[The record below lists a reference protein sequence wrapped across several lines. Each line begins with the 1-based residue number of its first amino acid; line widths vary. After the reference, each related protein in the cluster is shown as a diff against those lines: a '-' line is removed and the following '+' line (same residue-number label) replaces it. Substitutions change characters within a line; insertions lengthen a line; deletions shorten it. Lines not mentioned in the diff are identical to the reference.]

1 MKTCTIFSMW
11 RVKSNV
17 VVVNDVSYIIA
28 ESGEKSIVWLVQSD
42 RYSCGIT
49 STDSVVKT
57 LAPKKASAVEK
68 LFENPESYYV
78 RRVKTDSIE
87 GEDTIYLGELLSRLL
102 SDRYDIEIYSSAK
115 YIYENGEYKRNGK
128 VLTIDEYNELVNKI
142 KSNGAYLYEQN
153 TDLNFVFEKLKE
165 GDYVMIDYS
174 YHLKEGDYVMIDYS
188 YHWVVAYGYMLLKAE
203 DTGREVKLILTMD
216 PLNHFIGSTKMTNPS
231 YLSFSMLHYL
241 NIAFNSDRAIDVDA
255 IIIKDKN
262 LKQKKKRL
270 LLFEQQNIRTFYELF
285 PASMLRIS

>member
-28 ESGEKSIVWLVQSD
+28 ESGEKPIVWLVQPD

-49 STDSVVKT
+49 SADSVVKT
-57 LAPKKASAVEK
+57 LAPEKASAVKK
-68 LFENPESYYV
+68 LFENPELYYV
-78 RRVKTDSIE
+78 RKVETDSIE
-87 GEDTIYLGELLSRLL
+87 GEDTIYLGELLSELL
-102 SDRYDIEIYSSAK
+102 SNRYDIKIYSSAK
-115 YIYENGEYKRNGK
+115 SIYENGGYKRNGE
-128 VLTIDEYNELVNKI
+128 VLTIEKYNELVNKI

-153 TDLNFVFEKLKE
+153 TNLNLVFKKLKE
-165 GDYVMIDYS
+165 GDYVMIGYN
-174 YHLKEGDYVMIDYS
+174 E
-188 YHWVVAYGYMLLKAE
+188 HWVVAYGYMLLKAE
-203 DTGREVKLILTMD
+203 DTGREFKLILTMD
-216 PLNHFIGSTKMTNPS
+216 PLNQFIGSTKMTNPL

-270 LLFEQQNIRTFYELF
+270 LLFEQQNIRPFYELF

>member
-165 GDYVMIDYS
+165 GDYVMIGYN
-174 YHLKEGDYVMIDYS
+174 E
-188 YHWVVAYGYMLLKAE
+188 HWVVAYGYMLLKAE

>member
-28 ESGEKSIVWLVQSD
+28 ESGEKPIVWLVQPD

-49 STDSVVKT
+49 SADSVVKT
-57 LAPKKASAVEK
+57 LAPEKASAVKK
-68 LFENPESYYV
+68 LFENPELYYV
-78 RRVKTDSIE
+78 RKVETDSIE

-102 SDRYDIEIYSSAK
+102 SNNYDIEIYSSAK
-115 YIYENGEYKRNGK
+115 YIYENGGYKRNGE
-128 VLTIDEYNELVNKI
+128 VLTIEKYNELVNKI

-153 TDLNFVFEKLKE
+153 TDLNLVFKKLKE
-165 GDYVMIDYS
+165 GDYVMIGYN
-174 YHLKEGDYVMIDYS
+174 E
-188 YHWVVAYGYMLLKAE
+188 HWVVAYGYMLLKAE
-203 DTGREVKLILTMD
+203 DTGREFKLILTMD
-216 PLNHFIGSTKMTNPS
+216 PLNQFIGSTKMTNPL

-270 LLFEQQNIRTFYELF
+270 LLFEQQNIRPFYELF